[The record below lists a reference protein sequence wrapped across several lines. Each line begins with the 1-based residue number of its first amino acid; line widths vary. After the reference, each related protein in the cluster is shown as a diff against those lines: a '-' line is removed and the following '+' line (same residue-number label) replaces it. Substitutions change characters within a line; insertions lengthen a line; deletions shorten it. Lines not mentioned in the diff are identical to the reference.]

1 MHLHDCQHQPR
12 LSLAKRPSRRHH
24 GAMCY
29 SAQVIESYNV
39 FVRMYGAAM
48 SLQQFYYTYFS
59 RSRDPKIRIP
69 KSVDAWFSNPTT
81 DLEREIKTLI
91 DQWNADQTSSLEQE
105 LFKQRKR
112 LADAE
117 RTLLTKTTKK
127 AQEDQ
132 RIAGN
137 KIELARGKLSDL
149 RRTEFVDSD
158 ARFFPGWYA
167 PVMIVEDGHYVVKP
181 MRFRYRFPG
190 WNDAIE
196 REKDGS
202 YNARMDNIATKWR
215 GPFGHRHGILMA
227 NRFYENV
234 SRHAVEGRELRS
246 GEKEEN
252 VVLEFNPQS
261 RENMLVACLWTLG
274 KRDDGGEMYSF
285 AAITTDPPAE
295 IAAVG
300 HDRCIIPLKPENV
313 DAWMHPDP
321 NDLSASYAIL
331 EDRQRPYYEHSLA
344 A

>member
-1 MHLHDCQHQPR
+1 
-12 LSLAKRPSRRHH
+12 
-24 GAMCY
+24 
-29 SAQVIESYNV
+29 
-39 FVRMYGAAM
+39 MYGAAM

-81 DLEREIKTLI
+81 DLEREIEALI

-117 RTLLTKTTKK
+117 RTLQTKTTKK

-158 ARFFPGWYA
+158 ARLFPGWYA

-215 GPFGHRHGILMA
+215 GAFGHRHGILMA

-234 SRHAVEGRELRS
+234 SRHAVEGRELRPARKRKTLFS
-246 GEKEEN
+246 NSIRSHGKTCW
-252 VVLEFNPQS
+252 S
-261 RENMLVACLWTLG
+261 RAYGRWASATT
-274 KRDDGGEMYSF
+274 
-285 AAITTDPPAE
+285 AARCTRSPLSRPIHRPRSRLSVT
-295 IAAVG
+295 IAASSRSSPRTSAHG
-300 HDRCIIPLKPENV
+300 CIRI
-313 DAWMHPDP
+313 
-321 NDLSASYAIL
+321 
-331 EDRQRPYYEHSLA
+331 RTT
-344 A
+344 